1 MPATCDVCFRHCEL
15 SGNQLG
21 FCRARKCLD
30 RRVVS
35 DAYGKVTALQ
45 LDPIEKKP
53 LARFQPGSMIL
64 SVGSYGCNLRC
75 PFCQNHEIAQAGDDD
90 IGSQFYSPD
99 QLVALAEKLQPKGN
113 IGIAFTYNEPLINY
127 EFVRDTF
134 KACKAKGLKTV
145 LVSNGTAEPEVL
157 QQVLP
162 LTDAVNF
169 DLKAFRKETYRDVL
183 KGDLETV
190 QYAIMMAADRCHL
203 ELTNLVVPGMNDDE
217 EEFREMVQWIA
228 SLQNGWGNRIR
239 SSTASR
245 TSPASTCNMY
255 TSATADRKR
264 PELSL
269 RSFFLNVDAPAALF
283 YFASQEQFG
292 AAAGL
297 HRV

>member
-190 QYAIMMAADRCHL
+190 QY
-203 ELTNLVVPGMNDDE
+203 MNDDE

-228 SLQNGWGNRIR
+228 SLQNGWGNRIPLHVTR
-239 SSTASR
+239 FFPCWKYTDR
-245 TSPASTCNMY
+245 PATDPALVY
-255 TSATADRKR
+255 RFADLAR
-264 PELSL
+264 EYLQYVYVG
-269 RSFFLNVDAPAALF
+269 NC
-283 YFASQEQFG
+283 
-292 AAAGL
+292 
-297 HRV
+297 